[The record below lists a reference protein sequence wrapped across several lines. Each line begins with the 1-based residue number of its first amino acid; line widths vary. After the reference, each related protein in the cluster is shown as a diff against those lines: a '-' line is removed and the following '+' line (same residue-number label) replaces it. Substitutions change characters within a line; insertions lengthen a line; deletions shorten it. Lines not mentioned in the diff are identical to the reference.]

1 MEYQRLP
8 CPYFYQAEL
17 MISASPVREWLDNEF
32 DVFAMLAD
40 TKSMNRLWLHELD
53 PRQVPRQRLRGAV
66 EFPQSSA
73 N

>member
-32 DVFAMLAD
+32 DVFASKHFLQCFY
-40 TKSMNRLWLHELD
+40 RVH
-53 PRQVPRQRLRGAV
+53 VPV
-66 EFPQSSA
+66 Y
-73 N
+73 